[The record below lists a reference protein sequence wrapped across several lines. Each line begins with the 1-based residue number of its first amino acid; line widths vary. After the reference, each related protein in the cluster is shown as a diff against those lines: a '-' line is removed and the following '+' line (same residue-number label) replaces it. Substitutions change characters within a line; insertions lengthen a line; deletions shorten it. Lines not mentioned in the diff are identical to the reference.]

1 MMRHLRKIMNIS
13 WKDKVRNTTILSRA
27 NLPTMEDILIKKGL
41 KWLGH
46 IHRMDENRLPRQL
59 LYSQLSSGKR
69 NRGRP
74 KLRFKDVMKRNMKSK
89 KINHT
94 TWQTLANDK
103 KAWRDAIK
111 INNNA
116 VIVEA
121 D

>member
-13 WKDKVRNTTILSRA
+13 WKDKVCNTTILSRA

-41 KWLGH
+41 QWLGH

-103 KAWRDAIK
+103 KAWRGAIK